1 MLKKKRKPI
10 KRRPTKST
18 KEVPPDFKISA
29 AILELSEPLR
39 KKYHQDTTQTKSI
52 IRMAVTAWNLSVLDD
67 EDQEEFLSKF
77 IDMLPPK
84 MTAEDIAVIIQNID
98 KLIKRKKR
106 LYPHVREYIL
116 EHKLLILGK
125 DMTLVAKSVPIRKKK
140 TENV

>member
-10 KRRPTKST
+10 KRMPTKST
-18 KEVPPDFKISA
+18 KVPPDFKISA

-125 DMTLVAKSVPIRKKK
+125 DMTLVAKSVPIGKKK
-140 TENV
+140 TENL